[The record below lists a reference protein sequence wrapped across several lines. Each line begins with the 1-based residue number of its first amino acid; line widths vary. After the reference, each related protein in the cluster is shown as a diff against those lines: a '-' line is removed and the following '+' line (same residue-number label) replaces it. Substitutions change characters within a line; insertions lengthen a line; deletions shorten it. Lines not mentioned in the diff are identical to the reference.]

1 MEEVKSVQYANNK
14 KIKTLSIKV
23 LLVLLIVIA
32 AFSSVWLF
40 VLGLF
45 AKDVALDFCR
55 DACFVFSR
63 KSVLSG
69 NYIGGIPKEDIMG
82 KTADDVSDKY
92 GVVLEQRDKN
102 DNLTGIYCDTSF
114 AFFMLRDYD
123 SENDR
128 YVVYASME
136 DGIVTDVML
145 LNVERYAMLYVSTA
159 DNYTQDLSKDEINA
173 YTYWNDNGGYSKLSE
188 ISKWEKYN

>member
-1 MEEVKSVQYANNK
+1 MEEVKSVQSANNK
-14 KIKTLSIKV
+14 KIKTLLIKV

-69 NYIGGIPKEDIMG
+69 DYIGGIPKEDIMG

-102 DNLTGIYCDTSF
+102 DNLTGIYCDTS
-114 AFFMLRDYD
+114 Y
-123 SENDR
+123 R